1 MSSLPRYD
9 KPVLLVLNP
18 GSSSIKWSTHNVS
31 ALEYAGATVPVAI
44 GQAGVGQSA
53 AQTYPGA
60 PPWLTDVLTNHAVR
74 AVIIRVVHGGSEY
87 HKPIPI
93 NDDNFRQLQ
102 TLIPLAP
109 LHNKAAIELIEQL
122 RNTRFSIPV
131 FAVFDSEFFSDLPV
145 LSQIYGLPVALTEKY
160 GLRRYG
166 FHGFA
171 HESMVKHLET
181 VNPDIEHYTLVTAQL
196 GSGCSVAAIR
206 DGKPVD
212 TTMGFTPNEGLLM
225 RTRSGDIDPGLL
237 TWLQRQEGWTP
248 EETDHV
254 LNHESGWRGLSGGI
268 DNMADLFASKQPQHQ
283 LAFDFFRYRFQK
295 ALGAY
300 FAILGGLD
308 GVVLSGGIA
317 ENNVDICCRLLSGL
331 SHLGITLKDPLA
343 RSPLPLLLSSP
354 ASPVQ
359 CWVVVADEAAAM
371 LRSVHHHFSFENEFQ
386 SLAD

>member
-60 PPWLTDVLTNHAVR
+60 PPWLTDVLTNHDVR

-87 HKPIPI
+87 LKPLPI

-102 TLIPLAP
+102 TQIPLAP
-109 LHNKAAIELIEQL
+109 LHNKTAIELIEQL
-122 RNTRFSIPV
+122 RNTRISIPV

-145 LSQIYGLPVALTEKY
+145 VSRIYGLPVALTEKY

-171 HESMVKHLET
+171 HESMVKHWET

-196 GSGCSVAAIR
+196 GSGCSMAAIR

-268 DNMADLFASKQPQHQ
+268 DNMADLFASEQPQHQ
-283 LAFDFFRYRFQK
+283 LAFDFFRYRFK
-295 ALGAY
+295 KTLGAY

-331 SHLGITLKDPLA
+331 SHLGITLKEPLVQSA
-343 RSPLPLLLSSP
+343 LPLILSQP

-359 CWVVVADEAAAM
+359 CWVVAADEADSM
-371 LRSVHHHFSFENEFQ
+371 LRSLRQYFSFENEFQ

>member
-1 MSSLPRYD
+1 MSSLPRHN

-31 ALEYAGATVPVAI
+31 ALEYADSTAPVAI
-44 GQAGVGQSA
+44 GQVDVA

-60 PPWLTDVLTNHAVR
+60 PPWLSDVLTNHDVR
-74 AVIIRVVHGGSEY
+74 AVIIRVVHGGYEY
-87 HKPIPI
+87 LKPLPI
-93 NDDNFRQLQ
+93 NDDSFRQLQ
-102 TLIPLAP
+102 TLMPLAP
-109 LHNKAAIELIEQL
+109 LHNKVAIELIEEL
-122 RNTRFSIPV
+122 WNTRISIPV
-131 FAVFDSEFFSDLPV
+131 IAVFDSEFFSDLPV

-160 GLRRYG
+160 RLRRYG
-166 FHGFA
+166 FHSFA
-171 HESMVKHLET
+171 HESMVKHWET
-181 VNPDIEHYTLVTAQL
+181 VNSDIEHYTLVTAQL
-196 GSGCSVAAIR
+196 GSGCSMAAIR

-237 TWLQRQEGWTP
+237 AWLQRQEGWTP

-268 DNMADLFASKQPQHQ
+268 DNITDLFVSEEPQHQ

-295 ALGAY
+295 TLGAY

-331 SHLGITLKDPLA
+331 SHLGIPLKEPLT
-343 RSPLPLLLSSP
+343 RSVLPLILSQP

-359 CWVVVADEAAAM
+359 CWVVAADEADSM
-371 LRSVHHHFSFENEFQ
+371 LRSIQRHLSFENEFQ
-386 SLAD
+386 SFADFR

>member
-1 MSSLPRYD
+1 MSRLPRSD
-9 KPVLLVLNP
+9 KSILLVLNP

-31 ALEYAGATVPVAI
+31 ALEYVGATASVAI
-44 GQAGVGQSA
+44 GQVGVGQSA

-60 PPWLTDVLTNHAVR
+60 PPWLTDVLTNHDVR

-87 HKPIPI
+87 LKPLLI
-93 NDDNFRQLQ
+93 NDDNYRQLQ
-102 TLIPLAP
+102 TLIELAP
-109 LHNKAAIELIEQL
+109 LHNEAAIELIDQL
-122 RNTRFSIPV
+122 RHSRISIPIV
-131 FAVFDSEFFSDLPV
+131 AVFDSEYFSDLPMV
-145 LSQIYGLPVALTEKY
+145 SQSYGLPAALIKKY
-160 GLRRYG
+160 RLRRYG

-171 HESMVKHLET
+171 HESMVTHWET
-181 VNPDIEHYTLVTAQL
+181 VNPDTERFTLVTAQL
-196 GSGCSVAAIR
+196 GSGCSMAAIR

-268 DNMADLFASKQPQHQ
+268 DNMADLFASEQPQHQ
-283 LAFDFFRYRFQK
+283 LAFELFRYRFQK
-295 ALGAY
+295 TMGAY

-308 GVVLSGGIA
+308 GIVLSGGIA
-317 ENNVDICCRLLSGL
+317 ENNVDICRRLLSGI
-331 SHLGITLKDPLA
+331 SHLGIALEDSQA

-359 CWVVVADEAAAM
+359 CWIVVADEAAAM

>member
-31 ALEYAGATVPVAI
+31 ALEYAGATAPVAI

-60 PPWLTDVLTNHAVR
+60 PPWLTDVLTNHDVR

-87 HKPIPI
+87 LKPLPI

-122 RNTRFSIPV
+122 RNTRISIPV

-171 HESMVKHLET
+171 HESMVKQWET

-196 GSGCSVAAIR
+196 GSGCSMAAIR

-295 ALGAY
+295 TLGAY

-331 SHLGITLKDPLA
+331 SHLGITLKEPLVQSA
-343 RSPLPLLLSSP
+343 LPLILSQP

-359 CWVVVADEAAAM
+359 CWVVAADEADSM
-371 LRSVHHHFSFENEFQ
+371 LRSIQHHFSFENEFQ

>member
-1 MSSLPRYD
+1 
-9 KPVLLVLNP
+9 
-18 GSSSIKWSTHNVS
+18 
-31 ALEYAGATVPVAI
+31 
-44 GQAGVGQSA
+44 
-53 AQTYPGA
+53 
-60 PPWLTDVLTNHAVR
+60 
-74 AVIIRVVHGGSEY
+74 
-87 HKPIPI
+87 
-93 NDDNFRQLQ
+93 
-102 TLIPLAP
+102 
-109 LHNKAAIELIEQL
+109 
-122 RNTRFSIPV
+122 
-131 FAVFDSEFFSDLPV
+131 
-145 LSQIYGLPVALTEKY
+145 
-160 GLRRYG
+160 
-166 FHGFA
+166 
-171 HESMVKHLET
+171 
-181 VNPDIEHYTLVTAQL
+181 
-196 GSGCSVAAIR
+196 
-206 DGKPVD
+206 
-212 TTMGFTPNEGLLM
+212 M

-237 TWLQRQEGWTP
+237 TWLQWQEGWTP
-248 EETDHV
+248 EDTDRV
-254 LNHESGWRGLSGGI
+254 LNCESGWRGLSGGI